1 MMMILKRA
9 LGTNKIKK
17 KHKNKTN
24 KNKTWENKWMNKI
37 VSDKCYVFL
46 FNLSNHY
53 LLYWLTSQFS
63 ESRDVRVAVGL
74 LLLLL
79 LTCQLVNVTRVFI
92 RTLYVWCVCVTS
104 QQLYDPDLP
113 WRKRYRKIVTTRAN
127 KYETKLANK
136 YINVERRQP
145 TKSVCLRFVIG
156 VSLSMKEIV
165 RSFNRRGRADVA
177 CLVRDWRGQLAFA
190 GSAQLKVHQSNWK
203 ERWLA
208 SAECVYT
215 LMTGLCVYI
224 RARC

>member
-1 MMMILKRA
+1 M
-9 LGTNKIKK
+9 
-17 KHKNKTN
+17 
-24 KNKTWENKWMNKI
+24 
-37 VSDKCYVFL
+37 
-46 FNLSNHY
+46 
-53 LLYWLTSQFS
+53 
-63 ESRDVRVAVGL
+63 AVGL

-104 QQLYDPDLP
+104 KQLYDPDLP

-136 YINVERRQP
+136 YINVERRRP

-190 GSAQLKVHQSNWK
+190 GSAQLKVHQSN
-203 ERWLA
+203 
-208 SAECVYT
+208 
-215 LMTGLCVYI
+215 
-224 RARC
+224 